1 MKRWLMIPLVL
12 MLLLGG
18 CKENAGD
25 NTTAPPTTVP
35 VTEPG
40 LYEAEHPLAQQT
52 NGAVRV
58 YPLELTGS
66 GSAAFMGKD
75 LLIFSQDETSTTI
88 TRLSGSTCAVKQ
100 TVQLEK
106 LLSLDDSSV
115 RLTDQK
121 FAYYDADTNELVI
134 YDSTLSQNERLALPQ
149 DMQGAPTLS
158 HDLTAIY
165 YVAGEE
171 LRQYDL
177 SSDISRLIRQQQG
190 WTQRIDD
197 VICNGKVLYCYTEEP
212 NAEGYYEFISA
223 ETGQTLAADKR
234 MEYTLYS
241 GQRHYAL
248 QRWENLVTEV
258 VFGETGAPAKDMV
271 VDRPDSLLPVLSMGA
286 VTVKQTETDIVLSYY
301 ALATGKRASEIT
313 LQEVSAPYAVTAD
326 PSGEAVWFL
335 CRDEKENELLCRWDI
350 TASDPGD
357 ETVYAAVHATLETPD
372 AQAMAACRAQA
383 DAMQEA
389 YGVKI
394 FFGTDFAGPAD
405 HTLVYEY
412 QARPIEKGLALLE
425 EALKTYPEGFLQ
437 SIAAVSDSGYIHI
450 GLVRGISNAE
460 GALNG
465 LQYWFDGN
473 AHIALVIDSDL
484 AKTLPYEV
492 CHVTDAFVNSKY
504 GMYDT
509 WNDLNPL
516 GFAYYNNYTD
526 YLNHQDM
533 TLVEGESKAFI
544 DLYSLSYARE
554 DRASI
559 FAHAMLADNQ
569 GQFASAAM
577 QAKLN
582 YMCRAIR
589 QALSWEED
597 SRVMPWEQYLAH
609 PIAPQPVQ

>member
-1 MKRWLMIPLVL
+1 MKRWLMIPLAL

-25 NTTAPPTTVP
+25 NTTAPATTVP

-40 LYEAEHPLAQQT
+40 LYEEAHPLSQQT
-52 NGAVRV
+52 SGAVRV

-66 GSAAFMGKD
+66 RSAAFMGKD
-75 LLIFSQDETSTTI
+75 LLIFSQDEASTAI

-106 LLSLDDSSV
+106 RLSLDDSSV

-121 FAYYDADTNELVI
+121 FAYYDADTNELVVF
-134 YDSTLSQNERLALPQ
+134 DSTLVQSERLALPQ
-149 DMQGAPTLS
+149 DMQGAPVLS
-158 HDLTAIY
+158 HDLTSIY

-177 SSDISRLIRQQQG
+177 SSGISRMIRQQQG
-190 WTQRIDD
+190 WTQRIKD
-197 VICNGKVLYCYTEEP
+197 VLCNGTVLYCYTEEP
-212 NAEGYYEFISA
+212 NANGYYEFISTQ
-223 ETGQTLAADKR
+223 TGQTLATDRR
-234 MEYTLYS
+234 MEYTLRT
-241 GQRHYAL
+241 GQKHYAL
-248 QRWENLVTEV
+248 QHWENLVTEV
-258 VFGETGAPAKDMV
+258 VFGETGAPTKDLV

-301 ALATGKRASEIT
+301 DLATGKRASEIT
-313 LQEVSAPYAVTAD
+313 LGEVAAPYAAVAD
-326 PSGEAVWFL
+326 PTGEAVWFL
-335 CRDEKENELLCRWDI
+335 CRDANEKELLCRWDI

-357 ETVYAAVHATLETPD
+357 ETVYAAAHATLEAPD
-372 AQAMAACRAQA
+372 AQAIAACRAQA

-405 HTLVYEY
+405 QTLVYEY
-412 QARPIEKGLALLE
+412 QARPIEKGLTLLE

-437 SIAAVSDSGYIHI
+437 SIAAVSDSGYVHI
-450 GLVRGISNAE
+450 GLVRDISSTE
-460 GALNG
+460 VSRNG
-465 LQYWFDGN
+465 LQYWSDGN

-492 CHVTDAFVNSKY
+492 CHVTDAYVNSKY

-516 GFAYYNNYTD
+516 GFVYYNNYTD

-533 TLVEGESKAFI
+533 TLVEGDTKAFI

-569 GQFASAAM
+569 GQFASASM

-589 QALSWEED
+589 QALSWQED
-597 SRVMPWEQYLAH
+597 PRVMPWEQYLAQ
-609 PIAPQPVQ
+609 PIAPQPAK